1 MVLSSLQASNAGET
15 TSISNVKTNSF
26 SSLLHIHNDEK
37 SLHELEQIF
46 SAPLIQKYHIPF
58 I

>member
-1 MVLSSLQASNAGET
+1 MVLSSLQASNTGVT
-15 TSISNVKTNSF
+15 TSISNAKANSYF
-26 SSLLHIHNDEK
+26 SPLHIHNDEK

-46 SAPLIQKYHIPF
+46 SPVIQKSHIPF